1 MTRTVA
7 QSLAWAA
14 DGAAH
19 LRGMMQRMGDDAFAA
34 PSRLPDWSR
43 AHVLTHVA
51 RNADAM
57 VNLIE
62 WARTGTPTPAYPS
75 RAQRD
80 ADIAAGAERS
90 PAEIRADLLAS
101 SDRLAAVVRE
111 TPAQA
116 WSARVQNPRGGP
128 MVASDI
134 LWARAREVW
143 IHAVDLD
150 AGASFADLPRPMLHE
165 LLTDV
170 TATLATRPDFPRLLL
185 VPTDESRTWAVAP
198 ADTEEEGEDQVGG
211 ATIEVRG
218 PVAEL
223 AAWLLGR
230 SKGRDLRT
238 AEGKRPPKLPAWL

>member
-7 QSLAWAA
+7 TSLAWAA

-19 LRGMMQRMGDDAFAA
+19 LRGMMGRMGDDAFVA
-34 PSRLPDWSR
+34 PSRLPDWTR

-51 RNADAM
+51 RNADAFC
-57 VNLIE
+57 NLIT
-62 WARTGTPTPAYPS
+62 WARTGTRTPAYVS
-75 RAQRD
+75 RDQRS
-80 ADIAAGAERS
+80 ADIEAGAKRS
-90 PAEIRADLLAS
+90 AAEIRADVIAS
-101 SDRLAAVVRE
+101 SDRLAAVVRD
-111 TPAQA
+111 TPERA
-116 WSARVQNPRGGP
+116 WSATVETPKGAP
-128 MVASDI
+128 MPAADI
-134 LWARAREVW
+134 LWWRAREVW

-170 TATLATRPDFPRLLL
+170 AETFTARPDSPRLLL
-185 VPTDESRTWAVAP
+185 RPSDEDRTWAVG
-198 ADTEEEGEDQVGG
+198 EGEGV
-211 ATIEVRG
+211 IEVRG

-238 AEGKRPPKLPAWL
+238 GEGTRPPKLPDWI

>member
-1 MTRTVA
+1 MTRTIA

-34 PSRLPDWSR
+34 PSRLPDWTR

-57 VNLIE
+57 VNLIR
-62 WARTGTPTPAYPS
+62 WARTGTPTPAYES
-75 RAQRD
+75 REQRD
-80 ADIAAGAERS
+80 ADIASGAKRA
-90 PAEIRADLLAS
+90 PAEIRADVIAS

-116 WSARVQNPRGGP
+116 WSAIVQSTRGGP
-128 MVASDI
+128 IPASDI

-170 TATLATRPDFPRLLL
+170 TGTLSARPDFPRLLL
-185 VPTDESRTWAVAP
+185 APTDEQRRWAVG
-198 ADTEEEGEDQVGG
+198 EGEG
-211 ATIEVRG
+211 AIEVRG

-238 AEGKRPPKLPAWL
+238 AQGTRPPKLPAWL